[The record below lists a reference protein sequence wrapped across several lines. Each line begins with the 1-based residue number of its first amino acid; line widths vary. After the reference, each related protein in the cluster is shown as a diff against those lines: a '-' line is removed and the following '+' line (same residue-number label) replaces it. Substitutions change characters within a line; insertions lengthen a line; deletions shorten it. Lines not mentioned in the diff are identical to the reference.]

1 MEAEQKAPE
10 ARPSRNDRS
19 ERAERPERAE
29 RAERPEKGD
38 TPAPA
43 PSSRRRSAPAAAATP
58 AVPPAET
65 RETPPEP
72 PREVIRFAPDQRLN
86 VAYNP
91 NCTHEAAARESYVSE
106 VLAKSE
112 AGARAF
118 CPRCDQQAMRFVR
131 VGTALGLFGIG
142 ACERCGY
149 WYLM

>member
-10 ARPSRNDRS
+10 VRPSRNDRS
-19 ERAERPERAE
+19 ERAERA
-29 RAERPEKGD
+29 EKGES
-38 TPAPA
+38 PAPA
-43 PSSRRRSAPAAAATP
+43 PTRRRSAAPAPTPEIREPATP
-58 AVPPAET
+58 A
-65 RETPPEP
+65 EP

-91 NCTHEAAARESYVSE
+91 NCTHEAGARESYVTE

-118 CPRCDQQAMRFVR
+118 CPRCEQQAMRFVR
-131 VGTALGLFGIG
+131 VNTALGLFGIG

>member
-10 ARPSRNDRS
+10 ARPIRNDRG

-29 RAERPEKGD
+29 RAEKGES
-38 TPAPA
+38 PAPA
-43 PSSRRRSAPAAAATP
+43 PTRRRSAAPAPTPEIREPATP
-58 AVPPAET
+58 A
-65 RETPPEP
+65 EP

-91 NCTHEAAARESYVSE
+91 NCTHEAGARESYVTE

-118 CPRCDQQAMRFVR
+118 CPRCEQQAMRFVR
-131 VGTALGLFGIG
+131 VNTALGLFGIG

>member
-10 ARPSRNDRS
+10 ARPSRNDRG
-19 ERAERPERAE
+19 ERAERPERDEKAE
-29 RAERPEKGD
+29 KPEKGE
-38 TPAPA
+38 TRP
-43 PSSRRRSAPAAAATP
+43 PSTRRRSAAAAAAAAP
-58 AVPPAET
+58 APEPREPAA
-65 RETPPEP
+65 PAEP
-72 PREVIRFAPDQRLN
+72 PREVIHFAPDQRLN

-91 NCTHEAAARESYVSE
+91 NCTHEASARESYVAE

-131 VGTALGLFGIG
+131 VATALGLFGIG